1 MLKNYGNSRG
11 WGVSQAPPGMEIPGG
26 RGLKQK
32 CLPWGVGGGG
42 WGVVLIFSGTTQCEK
57 CPCRKNLTK
66 YISFTKRLSLF
77 VHLRYVHGF

>member
-32 CLPWGVGGGG
+32 CLPWRVGGGG
-42 WGVVLIFSGTTQCEK
+42 WYGYFLELPNV
-57 CPCRKNLTK
+57 KNVPVET
-66 YISFTKRLSLF
+66 I
-77 VHLRYVHGF
+77 